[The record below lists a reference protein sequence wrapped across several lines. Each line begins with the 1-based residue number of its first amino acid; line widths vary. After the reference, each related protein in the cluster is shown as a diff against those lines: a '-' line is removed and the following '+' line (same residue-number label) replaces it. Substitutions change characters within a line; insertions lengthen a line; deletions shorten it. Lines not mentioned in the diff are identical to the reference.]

1 MWGDRSGREPV
12 RARSPLRMRRRTAV
26 VGALLCAVAAVT
38 VALLGPA
45 PQAPWLAAVLVAAG
59 AAGVVDAGV
68 ITRRLRRQD
77 Q

>member
-12 RARSPLRMRRRTAV
+12 RARSPLRMRRRTAM
-26 VGALLCAVAAVT
+26 VGALLCVGAAVT

-45 PQAPWLAAVLVAAG
+45 PQATWLAGVLVAASI
-59 AAGVVDAGV
+59 AGVVDATV

-77 Q
+77 R

>member
-26 VGALLCAVAAVT
+26 VGALLCGVAALT
-38 VALLGPA
+38 IALLGPA
-45 PQAPWLAAVLVAAG
+45 PQAPWVAAVLLAAG
-59 AAGVVDAGV
+59 VAGVVDAAV

-77 Q
+77 P